1 MSSSSPNNIIILG
14 SGATGGYLA
23 QELSIENNV
32 TLIDKDIS
40 KINQLKSKNSID
52 IMAISGDAADLKTFN
67 EIDLNSINFFD
78 LNTKEKIKKGRNNA
92 ELVARIGSF
101 ELTDNNK
108 TIIVKD
114 RAKNILK

>member
-40 KINQLKSKNSID
+40 KINQLK
-52 IMAISGDAADLKTFN
+52 
-67 EIDLNSINFFD
+67 
-78 LNTKEKIKKGRNNA
+78 NTVIKVIKIPA
-92 ELVARIGSF
+92 W
-101 ELTDNNK
+101 
-108 TIIVKD
+108 
-114 RAKNILK
+114 ILKPSNKIGILADSLNCLVSGKLKPSGLLHGPTTK

>member
-40 KINQLKSKNSID
+40 KINQLKNKNSID

-67 EIDLNSINFFD
+67 EIDLNS
-78 LNTKEKIKKGRNNA
+78 T
-92 ELVARIGSF
+92 SS
-101 ELTDNNK
+101 
-108 TIIVKD
+108 IITTNRK
-114 RAKNILK
+114 RTATAPT

>member
-40 KINQLKSKNSID
+40 KINQLKNKIASI
-52 IMAISGDAADLKTFN
+52 
-67 EIDLNSINFFD
+67 
-78 LNTKEKIKKGRNNA
+78 
-92 ELVARIGSF
+92 
-101 ELTDNNK
+101 
-108 TIIVKD
+108 
-114 RAKNILK
+114 